1 MTSSPFDFTR
11 YKTHGKGHG
20 FVEVF
25 ARRLKTDR
33 VLRQRVM
40 VAKIKELANLA
51 REPEDD
57 PEVQWAHVQEIR
69 DRLYELTTMEFET
82 AAEPAANG
90 ENIPKPHTLE
100 RSSSS

>member
-1 MTSSPFDFTR
+1 MTSTPFDFTR
-11 YKTHGKGHG
+11 YKTQEKGHG

-57 PEVQWAHVQEIR
+57 PEVQWAHVQEVQ
-69 DRLYELTTMEFET
+69 DRLYELVRLEFEIET
-82 AAEPAANG
+82 EPEAQ
-90 ENIPKPHTLE
+90 P
-100 RSSSS
+100 